1 MSLSRGFFYLMQ
13 GFMGLG
19 LVVGIAAV
27 GVIAFRTVVERR
39 QQIGMLRAIGFSR
52 GQVALSFMLE
62 SSFVTILGILTGL
75 GLGTLLSYFLLT
87 SKSMSD
93 MGLKGFYI
101 PWLEIIPICA
111 IAYVAALVMT
121 FVPSRQAASIPI
133 AEALRYGSSRRQAR
147 PLATTAGS
155 RQDARMRE
163 ATPAD
168 NDALI
173 DLELR
178 SPLDLGDRTIS
189 FDRSPNF
196 FAHQEMQAH
205 GRVLVAEDEG
215 QLVAVVA
222 GAGTTSWSTVA
233 GAGCSMFTR
242 DARCRSTDA
251 GTSLRIW
258 SSATTSSRGRKEW
271 RRPTG

>member
-1 MSLSRGFFYLMQ
+1 MGQSGVFYGLHTNTDVIDKSLGGAAYNMYYVILTPGEDAKATAKAIESALFKKGAQSVSLQAQMNDQMSLSRGFFYLMQ

-133 AEALRYGSSRRQAR
+133 AEALRY
-147 PLATTAGS
+147 
-155 RQDARMRE
+155 E
-163 ATPAD
+163 
-168 NDALI
+168 
-173 DLELR
+173 
-178 SPLDLGDRTIS
+178 
-189 FDRSPNF
+189 
-196 FAHQEMQAH
+196 
-205 GRVLVAEDEG
+205 
-215 QLVAVVA
+215 
-222 GAGTTSWSTVA
+222 
-233 GAGCSMFTR
+233 
-242 DARCRSTDA
+242 
-251 GTSLRIW
+251 
-258 SSATTSSRGRKEW
+258 
-271 RRPTG
+271 